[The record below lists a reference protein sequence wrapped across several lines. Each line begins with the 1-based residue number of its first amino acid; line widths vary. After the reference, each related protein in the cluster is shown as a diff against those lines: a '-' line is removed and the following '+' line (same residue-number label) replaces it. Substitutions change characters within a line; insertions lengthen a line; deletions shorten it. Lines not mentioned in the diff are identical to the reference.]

1 MDFGNAAR
9 NRRIHVW
16 TAAVLLVSLAMALN
30 FLASRVSLRLDLTK
44 EDRYS
49 LSGETLAWLGKLDR
63 PVDVIITIR
72 ESTSQPKIIQRL
84 LLDLGL
90 TLEAFENAPSS
101 HPIRI
106 HQVDVNARKA
116 HADLIER
123 YDLTEPNVILVASP
137 GRQGGKTLVF
147 HFNDQADTN
156 TRDKFRS
163 RPSKARESVMDSGF
177 YGEWREGPDN
187 VPEPGAFQGEEVIL
201 RAILNV
207 ARNRKGPNVVYFTK
221 GHGETD
227 PTDMN
232 RDRGYSEMQS
242 MLEHRNLHVDTL
254 EAGLS
259 SRIPDDAALVVI
271 TSPKA
276 SFHELEVARLRSYLS
291 ERNGNLLLLLDPIPG
306 ASPDFPTFGLRPLLK
321 DWGLQGHDM
330 RIHEPAQFAIN
341 GDHPLFIPSNPHSI
355 VKSISDLGLQLYVRA
370 CRPITRSPEPPDQ
383 IETTELLTSS
393 QYSFALDDWRA
404 RKAPYE
410 KNHLLDL
417 PGPVPTAALAE
428 KKLQPR
434 HDVDVRGG
442 KLAVFGSSSLFSNG
456 RLHSG
461 TGNRNLLR
469 NLTHWFMDEGDMLDV
484 PPKPVLR
491 YSAKMS
497 EEQYDS
503 LLHSLVLIPGGLAL
517 LGLFVRW
524 LRKDA

>member
-16 TAAVLLVSLAMALN
+16 TAAVLLLSLAMALN
-30 FLASRVSLRLDLTK
+30 FLASHVSLRIDLTK

-72 ESTSQPKIIQRL
+72 ESTSQPKIVQRL

-101 HPIRI
+101 FPIRM

-123 YDLTEPNVILVASP
+123 YDLTEPNLILVASP
-137 GRQGGKTLVF
+137 GKQGGKTPVF
-147 HFNDQADTN
+147 HFHDQADTDSP
-156 TRDKFRS
+156 DKFRS
-163 RPSKARESVMDSGF
+163 RASKARDSVMESGF
-177 YGEWREGPDN
+177 YADWREGPN
-187 VPEPGAFQGEEVIL
+187 NAPEPGSFQGEEVIL
-201 RAILNV
+201 RAILSV
-207 ARNRKGPNVVYFTK
+207 ARNREGPNVVYFTK
-221 GHGETD
+221 GHGEAG
-227 PTDMN
+227 PSDMN
-232 RDRGYSEMQS
+232 RERGYSEMQT
-242 MLEHRNLHVDTL
+242 MLEQRNLHVDTL
-254 EAGLS
+254 EAGAS
-259 SRIPDDAALVVI
+259 ARIPDDAALVVVA
-271 TSPKA
+271 SPKA
-276 SFHELEVARLRSYLS
+276 SFHEQEVARLRSYLS
-291 ERNGNLLLLLDPIPG
+291 ERNGNLLLLLDPIPD

-321 DWGLQGHDM
+321 EWGLQGHDL
-330 RIHEPAQFAIN
+330 RIHEPMQFAIN
-341 GDHPLFIPSNPHSI
+341 GDHPLLIPSKPHP
-355 VKSISDLGLQLYVRA
+355 VVAPISTLGLQLYVRA
-370 CRPITRSPEPPDQ
+370 CRPITRTAEPPDQ
-383 IETTELLTSS
+383 IETTELLSSS
-393 QYSFALDDWRA
+393 QYSFALDDWRI
-404 RKAPYE
+404 RKPPYE
-410 KNHLLDL
+410 KNELLDL
-417 PGPVPTAALAE
+417 PGPVPAAALSE

-434 HDVDVRGG
+434 HEVDVRGG

-461 TGNRNLLR
+461 TGNRSLLR
-469 NLTHWFMDEGDMLDV
+469 NITHWFMDEGDMLDV

-503 LLHSLVLIPGGLAL
+503 LLHSLVLIPAGIAL